1 MKADAISYEL
11 LVEKALLGVVKNA
24 LEITRDNGGLPGNH
38 HFYISFKTKFDGV
51 RLSDRLLES
60 YPEDM
65 TIVLQHEFSD
75 LEVSDDAF
83 CVTLSFSNIPER
95 ITVPFAAV
103 TSFAD
108 PHARFAVSFNVDAK
122 ETKKEKKKK
131 GKIPEPDKKE
141 NDGAEPADNVVSLS
155 AFRKKK

>member
-1 MKADAISYEL
+1 MTADAISYEH
-11 LVEKALLGVVKNA
+11 LVEKALLSVVRDA
-24 LEITRDNGGLPGNH
+24 LKITCDNGGLPGNH

-51 RLSDRLLES
+51 VLSPRLTEA

-75 LEVSDDAF
+75 LEVSENSF
-83 CVTLSFSNIPER
+83 SVKLSFSNIPER

-122 ETKKEKKKK
+122 EKKKEKKKK
-131 GKIPEPDKKE
+131 EKIPEPDKKE
-141 NDGAEPADNVVSLS
+141 NDGTEPADNVVSLS